1 MPTPFGTESCSGCRT
16 QLRAPRLLKEID
28 QVVVLA
34 SVTPGRYFQFS
45 SVEEQEISGGDEPAF
60 RALGALRP
68 QQRAEFPKGS
78 LHRIEDT
85 HLFRP
90 IRNHTLSEIS
100 CWYFSIFI
108 CISKKIFRQ
117 PSMFCLSHDLQGKKQ
132 NTTTTKNKASIY
144 YPEQKCCLMGLTY
157 AIHRLIQSMN
167 CHTALVGRDAALHN
181 EGRALQGQFCS
192 QGFPASVRRAGV
204 CLQCQLH
211 WPLQTLSLKK
221 TGQLWSVAGSF
232 ENVKTKLNIHTL
244 AGIPAFR
251 FLSIV

>member
-60 RALGALRP
+60 PALGALRP

-90 IRNHTLSEIS
+90 IRNHTLSKIL

-117 PSMFCLSHDLQGKKQ
+117 PSMFFFLSHDLQGKNKTQQQQKTRPLFITQ
-132 NTTTTKNKASIY
+132 N
-144 YPEQKCCLMGLTY
+144 
-157 AIHRLIQSMN
+157 R
-167 CHTALVGRDAALHN
+167 
-181 EGRALQGQFCS
+181 
-192 QGFPASVRRAGV
+192 
-204 CLQCQLH
+204 
-211 WPLQTLSLKK
+211 
-221 TGQLWSVAGSF
+221 
-232 ENVKTKLNIHTL
+232 NVVLL
-244 AGIPAFR
+244 A
-251 FLSIV
+251 